1 MTRPFLIFGHRGS
14 PTRFPENT
22 PASFDEALNA
32 GADGF
37 ETDLRM
43 LSDRIAVLHHDDELG
58 DQAIESL
65 SSAQVAAAGAIVPLG
80 GLSRYA
86 DRCTMVLEVKRS
98 GWEDALLSEIGKWQ
112 NVIVASFDHRV
123 IAELQRRGVHL
134 DLGITICGSIVNLA
148 TYASSLGARW
158 CFPDYRFVDADMVA
172 PLHDRG
178 IRVVPWT
185 PNRVREWD
193 RLREAGCDGVIT
205 DLPHAAVS
213 WRAIVEAH

>member
-14 PTRFPENT
+14 PRRFPENT
-22 PASFDEALNA
+22 QASFDEALNA

-43 LSDRIAVLHHDDELG
+43 LSDRIAVLHHDDELA
-58 DQAIESL
+58 DQAIETL
-65 SSAQVAAAGAIVPLG
+65 SSAQVAAAGAIVQPLA

-98 GWEDALLSEIGKWQ
+98 GWEDALVSEIGEWP

-123 IAELQRRGVHL
+123 IAVLQRRDVHL

-148 TYASSLGARW
+148 AYASSLGARW

-172 PLHDRG
+172 SLHDRG

-185 PNRVREWD
+185 ANRVHDWE

-213 WRAIVEAH
+213 WRAIG